1 MLFSAIPG
9 HSDLK
14 ARMIT
19 SAREG
24 RIAHAQLF
32 LGPRGSGNLA
42 LALAYARYLVCKE
55 PGLADACGTCPSC
68 SMMDKLAHPDVHY
81 CFPIFTSEKEKIRT
95 SDDVIA
101 DWRAAVLREPLLDET
116 MWYATI
122 EKDNAKG
129 IIRVSETHNSLRKLS
144 FKSSQGGL
152 RVLLIWYAERMNIE
166 AANALLKGLEEP
178 EPGTVYLLVCEHQD
192 HLLPTI
198 ISRTQLVKVPAFTVA
213 DVAQVLGSQ
222 HQLPQA
228 EADSIAARC
237 EGDLLE
243 AKAMVE
249 RTEDELFIFFRDW
262 LRACYG
268 RKVVE
273 TAQFSEYFASMGREQ
288 QKALMRYALYIIRQ
302 CVYHWQ
308 QAHELIRVSGQEHE
322 FVGKFGAM
330 LNDHN
335 AEGIRKE
342 LELAHSHLDRNA
354 NPKILFMDLSY
365 KLFGL
370 LKAA

>member
-1 MLFSAIPG
+1 MLFSSIPG
-9 HSDLK
+9 QADLK
-14 ARMIT
+14 AHLIGA
-19 SAREG
+19 AREG

-55 PGLADACGTCPSC
+55 PGQADACGVCASC
-68 SMMDKLAHPDVHY
+68 NMMDKLAHPDVHY
-81 CFPIFTSEKEKIRT
+81 SFPIFTNEKEKIRT
-95 SDDVIA
+95 SDDLVGE
-101 DWRAAVLREPLLDET
+101 WRTAVLKEPLIDET
-116 MWYATI
+116 AWYGVI

-178 EPGTVYLLVCEHQD
+178 EPGTVYLLVSEHQD
-192 HLLPTI
+192 LMLPTI
-198 ISRTQLVKVPAFTVA
+198 LSRTQLVKVSGFSPS
-213 DVAQVLGSQ
+213 DVATELMLRSG
-222 HQLPQA
+222 LPQN
-228 EADSIAARC
+228 EAQSIAARC

-273 TAQFSEYFASMGREQ
+273 TVQFSDYFASLGREQ

-308 QAHELIRVSGQEHE
+308 QAPDLIRAMGQELE
-322 FVGKFGAM
+322 FVGKFGTL
-330 LNDHN
+330 LNDRN
-335 AEGIRKE
+335 ASGIRQE
-342 LELAHSHLDRNA
+342 LELAHAHLDRNA
-354 NPKILFMDLSY
+354 NPKVLFMDLSY